1 MALIQCPNCNSTVD
15 TSSAAFCP
23 NCGAPA
29 TQPAQPVYQEPAQPV
44 YQEPVQPVYQQ
55 PVYQQPVYQQ
65 PVYQQ
70 PVYQQPVYQ
79 QPVYQAAPAAPEQRG
94 NAFAIVGFI
103 LNIISACVCWI
114 PAIGAIISWLCIP
127 GLAFCVVGMIRKNA
141 AKKGLAIAGL
151 VLGVIALVFWII
163 QVGVFS
169 AAGY

>member
-44 YQEPVQPVYQQ
+44 YQEPV
-55 PVYQQPVYQQ
+55 
-65 PVYQQ
+65 Q